1 MVLCRV
7 YSWVFEEGTPASSAV
22 PNPVSITFSSP
33 GVHSVSLTAVDDKG
47 VNDPSPPTLRVTVQ
61 ATPTPTPAV
70 PQSGS
75 IYHLICKTSGMALD
89 NGGSTSNGTPLKQW
103 TDVTTSNQ
111 EWKLVSIGN
120 GYYNLICQRSGL
132 ALDNSGSAS
141 NGNYE
146 RQYTPQ
152 SGNSN
157 QMWQLVSVGNGLYQL
172 ICKTGGVALD
182 NRGSTSIGTAV
193 GQWTPVA
200 TTTNQRWSFEF
211 IR

>member
-1 MVLCRV
+1 M
-7 YSWVFEEGTPASSAV
+7 
-22 PNPVSITFSSP
+22 
-33 GVHSVSLTAVDDKG
+33 
-47 VNDPSPPTLRVTVQ
+47 
-61 ATPTPTPAV
+61 
-70 PQSGS
+70 
-75 IYHLICKTSGMALD
+75 
-89 NGGSTSNGTPLKQW
+89 
-103 TDVTTSNQ
+103 TTGNQ

-132 ALDNSGSAS
+132 ALDNSGSTS

-182 NRGSTSIGTAV
+182 NRGSTSIGTAI

-200 TTTNQRWSFEF
+200 TTTNQKWSFEF